1 MASVVMDRCFNPNE
15 VAQANR
21 SFIQAEKMVS
31 RHFRLAPTAVKNW
44 RYDVKTRVNLERHEI
59 NDGVFA
65 HLCKYGYQ
73 KDGAD
78 PDDRLDFYRI
88 CLQDHRILDAVD
100 RAGSFVRLSPLLLYI
115 AAHELVH
122 VARFAGG
129 VADFDMDDDRKEVEE
144 ETVNAITQDLLKP
157 VDHPHLDLVL
167 DCFSKRYNLEA
178 IFH

>member
-1 MASVVMDRCFNPNE
+1 MARVVRDRCFNPNE
-15 VAQANR
+15 IVQANG
-21 SFIQAEKMVS
+21 SFILAEKIVS
-31 RHFRLAPTAVKNW
+31 RHFRLTPTAVKNW
-44 RYDVKTRVNLERHEI
+44 RYDVKTRANLERHEI

-73 KDGAD
+73 KDRAD
-78 PDDRLDFYRI
+78 AEGGFDFYRI
-88 CLQDHRILDAVD
+88 CLQDHRILDAVE

-122 VARFAGG
+122 VARFSDG
-129 VADFDMDDDRKEVEE
+129 VADFDMDDDQREVEE
-144 ETVNAITQDLLKP
+144 ETVNAITQDILKP
-157 VDHPHLDLVL
+157 ADHPNLDLVL